1 MKGTYTLVLRKRR
14 LVGHRRV
21 GRDVSGAAMEFFTRV
36 LTSDVAE
43 SKAAPPHIGRH
54 SSRGDGRQR
63 RPRPTVLHR
72 TRDPVQIASA
82 VPGLAGIA
90 RRISLPNSLSQSPP
104 APSGS
109 AARARTPAPIHET
122 SRRSK
127 SKCLRPRTT
136 ALARIH
142 SPTSRWVVTHSSDL
156 RPWLRARRR
165 AKVAFVALCVAGNA
179 VPECSTDK
187 ARLDAA
193 VSGDG
198 TGRSRPCMRCGSGSM
213 LPTA

>member
-1 MKGTYTLVLRKRR
+1 
-14 LVGHRRV
+14 
-21 GRDVSGAAMEFFTRV
+21 MEFFKRV

-43 SKAAPPHIGRH
+43 SKATPHRK
-54 SSRGDGRQR
+54 
-63 RPRPTVLHR
+63 
-72 TRDPVQIASA
+72 AF
-82 VPGLAGIA
+82 
-90 RRISLPNSLSQSPP
+90 ISLSPDWPESLDLLAFPIRYRNHRPHHQ
-104 APSGS
+104 PSVG
-109 AARARTPAPIHET
+109 A
-122 SRRSK
+122 
-127 SKCLRPRTT
+127 
-136 ALARIH
+136 
-142 SPTSRWVVTHSSDL
+142 VTHSSDL

-179 VPECSTDK
+179 APECSTDK